1 MLRLQCAV
9 QHYDWGRVGSASEV
23 GRLHALASGDAVED
37 VPYAELWMGTHVS
50 GPSRVVSE
58 EESEVLL
65 KDWLDTHTEALGQKV
80 LERWEGEL
88 PFLFKVLSVAK
99 ALSIQAHPDKKLA
112 QILHEKNP
120 RNYKDSNHKPEM
132 ALALTPFEAFCAF
145 VTPEE
150 LKHAVETVP
159 ELRSV
164 LGETTSEALIEIGRS
179 GVEEDEAKRIL
190 KEAYTTLMTL
200 PNDVVASTVSNLVT
214 RLVRDKQVRRLTEK
228 EELVIRLEKQYPA
241 DVGVLSIFFLNY
253 LRLAPGEAVCLA
265 ANEPHAYLSGEIVEC
280 MATSDNVVRAGFT
293 PKFRD
298 TDILCSMLTY
308 KQGVPEVLTGAR
320 VSAYTTRYTPPFDEF
335 EVDRIEIPVGAS
347 TVFENWGPSIFLCC
361 EGIGAIA
368 QSDTQ
373 TVTCIKKGD
382 IFFVAASQ
390 KIEIAATVEVNE
402 ELISLNQPSLQLYRA
417 GVNSCLYHPHHIT
430 TVGCL

>member
-9 QHYDWGRVGSASEV
+9 QHYDWGRIGPASEV
-23 GRLHALASGDAVED
+23 GQLHALASGEAVED
-37 VPYAELWMGTHVS
+37 VPYAELWMGTHAS

-58 EESEVLL
+58 EDKSEVLL
-65 KDWLDTHTEALGQKV
+65 KDWLDTHTEALGHNV

-112 QILHEKNP
+112 QILHERDPK
-120 RNYKDSNHKPEM
+120 NYKDSNHKPEM
-132 ALALTPFEAFCAF
+132 ALALTPFEAFCGF
-145 VTPEE
+145 VSAEE

-179 GVEEDEAKRIL
+179 SGEGDVAKRTL

-214 RLVRDKQVRRLTEK
+214 RLVKDKQVRKLTEK

-241 DVGVLSIFFLNY
+241 DVGILSIFFLNY

-265 ANEPHAYLSGEIVEC
+265 ANEPHAYLSGECVEC
-280 MATSDNVVRAGFT
+280 MAASDNVVRAGFT
-293 PKFRD
+293 PKYKD
-298 TDILCSMLTY
+298 TDTLCSMLTY
-308 KQGVPEVLTGAR
+308 KQGLPEVLTGTQ
-320 VSAYTTRYTPPFDEF
+320 VGAYTTRYIPPFDEF
-335 EVDRIEIPVGAS
+335 EVDHIEIPVGAS
-347 TVFENWGPSIFLCC
+347 TDFENLGPSVFLCIA
-361 EGIGAIA
+361 GIGAVA
-368 QSDTQ
+368 QSDTK
-373 TVTCIKKGD
+373 TVTGIKKGD
-382 IFFVAASQ
+382 VFFVPSAQ
-390 KIEIAATVEVNE
+390 KIEIAATVEVDQDPA
-402 ELISLNQPSLQLYRA
+402 SLNQAPLQLYRA
-417 GVNSCLYHPHHIT
+417 GVNSCLHHIAT
-430 TVGCL
+430 IGGL